1 MKTAKAFIITLLA
14 VFSISSSASAYQV
27 IFTPRASTSVEY
39 TDNIFLSSDNE
50 RDEWLT
56 IISAGFTVEFLEQKR
71 GLEITYDPSYVFYNE
86 YSENNTL
93 RHDARLYAWNDLDK
107 NTTLTFT
114 NRFLFTEDPL
124 GEDVLIRDDEV
135 IIPGDVTIRRTRNEY
150 YTNTAIMRLN
160 HRLGHKSNVYG
171 EFLYSFLRN
180 DDPSLEDNDRYQ
192 PSIGLN
198 YWFNPEYGIETR
210 GTYTKGKFS
219 RDNELRGM
227 PTDDFDN
234 WFGSFRFIRNM
245 TKQLAVYAQY
255 NHTQRNYDGDED
267 DDYTLYEP
275 SVGLEYNFDRYFR
288 VTFGLGYFYQDID
301 NDDNEEGLFGSGEI
315 RKIWDLR
322 RGEIRLTGATGLRQN
337 DFGAQRLGL
346 ERFGTLRT
354 DANYYFTR
362 TFRGDL
368 RGVFNYS
375 DVINP
380 DEADGIDKQK
390 RYVGEAG
397 LSYIP
402 LRWMA
407 LRLSY
412 QYTQFDSDVKN
423 DIARIGRTDETY
435 RENRVMFMIFVEADP
450 PLRFLR

>member
-1 MKTAKAFIITLLA
+1 MKTANAFIVTLIA
-14 VFSISSSASAYQV
+14 VFSISTAASAYEV
-27 IFTPRASTSVEY
+27 IFTPRAATSVEY
-39 TDNIFLSSDNE
+39 TDNIFLSSD
-50 RDEWLT
+50 DEQDELLT
-56 IISAGFTVEFLEQKR
+56 IISAGFTLELLEQTK

-86 YSENNTL
+86 YSENDTL
-93 RHDARLYAWNDLDK
+93 RHDAQISGWKDLGRNTRLEI
-107 NTTLTFT
+107 T
-114 NRFLFTEDPL
+114 NRFLLTEDPL
-124 GEDVLIRDDEV
+124 GEDDLIRDDEV
-135 IIPGDVTIRRTRNEY
+135 VIPGDTTIRRTRNEY
-150 YTNTAIMRLN
+150 YTNTAIMRIN
-160 HRLGHKSNVYG
+160 HQFGPENNIYG

-180 DDPSLEDNDRYQ
+180 DDPGIEDNDRYE

-198 YWFNPEYGIETR
+198 YWFSAEYGIETR
-210 GTYTKGKFS
+210 ATYTKGKFS
-219 RDNELRGM
+219 RDDELLGT
-227 PTDDFDN
+227 PTDDFED
-234 WFGSFRFIRNM
+234 WFGSLRMIRNV
-245 TKQLAVYAQY
+245 TRHFSVYAQY
-255 NHTQRNYDGDED
+255 DHTQRNYDGDED

-288 VTFGLGYFYQDID
+288 VTLGLGYFYQDID
-301 NDDNEEGLFGSGEI
+301 NDDNEDGLFGSGEI
-315 RKIWDLR
+315 RKTWDFR
-322 RGEIRLTGATGLRQN
+322 RGEIRLTGTTGLRQN

-362 TFRGDL
+362 TFSGDL

-380 DEADGIDKQK
+380 DEADGIDNQK

-397 LSYIP
+397 LSYLP

-423 DIARIGRTDETY
+423 DITRIGRTDETY
-435 RENRVMFMIFVEADP
+435 RENRVMFMIVMQADP
-450 PLRFLR
+450 PWRFLR